1 MIDTNLCTGDNCPI
15 KDKCLRNQLYKRL
28 LNNPDGLVHLHVK
41 PVYNDSK
48 CENYLHD

>member
-1 MIDTNLCTGDNCPI
+1 MNDTDLCTGDSCPL
-15 KDKCLRNQLYKRL
+15 KESCKRYRLYKRL

-41 PVYNDSK
+41 PQYKDEK